1 MEGGQ
6 LEIDY
11 LTEFQSHEVLFD
23 PLHSTQIPEK
33 INAIEWINKY
43 RQSKPMLLSANDKLI
58 KLWKVA
64 YRKEKKYE
72 SCKKMLAKGKF
83 ALPRSK
89 VLSEQH
95 EGRCRS

>member
-1 MEGGQ
+1 MKWISMAVLGETDASGITKQDLLSSIAFDKHGDFLAVGDRGGRIICFQKTMEGGQ

-43 RQSKPMLLSANDKLI
+43 K
-58 KLWKVA
+58 
-64 YRKEKKYE
+64 
-72 SCKKMLAKGKF
+72 
-83 ALPRSK
+83 
-89 VLSEQH
+89 
-95 EGRCRS
+95 